1 MLNAIYLLKYI
12 SILALLSAS
21 FCVCIA
27 LNGLLQNIY
36 KIKTYLNIITP

>member
-1 MLNAIYLLKYI
+1 MFNDIYLFKYI
-12 SILALLSAS
+12 SILALLSPS
-21 FCVCIA
+21 FCVCVV